1 MQSNSR
7 HHRTSPVLY
16 FLAGFII
23 GVLLAGLASAYWL
36 LSNNLP
42 FTLENLIRL
51 HLGNLLFLLIDAYA
65 IVLAILFG
73 IFGSE
78 RNRSG
83 HARAQLQR
91 LSRKRSAELHQLT
104 ENLQSQDQKYKELE
118 EVISRGKQQW
128 EATFDA
134 VKDMIILTDE
144 SGVILRC
151 NRATGEIFGAGFSEL
166 IGRRLDDL
174 FMGAGE
180 GEGTKIPS
188 EAGEV
193 HFPTL
198 EGWYEVSKNFL
209 MIDGQQKG
217 WVYVFRDISAQK
229 QAMQELQRMKQ
240 YYQLLVDNSPIA
252 IVTLTLDDRI
262 VDCNPAFEALFGF
275 NKREA
280 IGWDLTALTCPPHLV
295 DETRGMDELV
305 QQGKMAHRVT
315 RRKHKDGSLVEVEVF
330 GIPVISGGK
339 QIGALALY
347 HDVSELVA
355 PQEERVL
362 EEETKP
368 EAEMV
373 TEQQPP
379 TNESDILPEEPALP
393 EVVEGVDE
401 SALEAADETSPPILE
416 EESAAEPA
424 VVEEAGESKRTYKPR
439 SLAIEKIEGIG
450 PVYAQKLSQAGIR
463 TTEDLLDHGKT
474 RKGREELAEAV
485 GISGVLVLKWVN
497 MADLMRVRGIGEEYS
512 ELLEKAG
519 VDTVRELRNRRP
531 DNLHAALITAN
542 QMHKLVRRPP
552 HLSEV
557 EKWVK
562 SAKEL
567 EPVVS
572 Y

>member
-7 HHRTSPVLY
+7 HHRTSPVLF

-23 GVLLAGLASAYWL
+23 GVLLAGLASAFAL
-36 LSNNLP
+36 LTNNQA
-42 FTLENLIRL
+42 FT
-51 HLGNLLFLLIDAYA
+51 LGNLINLHLQNQLFLWIDGYALI
-65 IVLAILFG
+65 LAILFG
-73 IFGSE
+73 IIGLE

-91 LSRKRSAELHQLT
+91 LSRRRSAELHQLSG
-104 ENLQSQDQKYKELE
+104 NLQAQDQKYKELE

-144 SGVILRC
+144 SGLILRC
-151 NRATGEIFGAGFSEL
+151 NRATGETFGAGFSEL

-180 GEGTKIPS
+180 GEGPKIPS

-198 EGWYEVSKNFL
+198 EGWYEISRNFL

-229 QAMQELQRMKQ
+229 HAMQELQRMKQ

-252 IVTLTLDDRI
+252 IATLTLDDRI
-262 VDCNPAFEALFGF
+262 VDCNPAFETLFGF
-275 NKREA
+275 SKREA
-280 IGWDLTALTCPPHLV
+280 IGWDLTALTCPPQLV
-295 DETRGMDELV
+295 DETRGMAEMV
-305 QQGKMAHRVT
+305 QQGKMAHRIT
-315 RRKHKDGSLVEVEVF
+315 QRKHKDGSLVEVEVF

-347 HDVSELVA
+347 HDVSELFA
-355 PQEERVL
+355 PQEEHAL
-362 EEETKP
+362 AEESAHEEELVP
-368 EAEMV
+368 EEK
-373 TEQQPP
+373 PP
-379 TNESDILPEEPALP
+379 TNESDVLPEEPSSSEA
-393 EVVEGVDE
+393 VEEVDE
-401 SALEAADETSPPILE
+401 TEMEAAVEASVPIIE
-416 EESAAEPA
+416 EESTAEPA
-424 VVEEAGESKRTYKPR
+424 VAVEADEPKRIYKPR

-450 PVYAQKLSQAGIR
+450 SVYAQKLSQAGIR
-463 TTEDLLDHGKT
+463 TTEDLLNLGKT

-497 MADLMRVRGIGEEYS
+497 MADLMRVKGIGEEYS

-531 DNLHAALITAN
+531 DHLHAALITAN
-542 QMHKLVRRPP
+542 QMHKLVRRAP

-557 EKWVK
+557 EKWVQ

-567 EPVVS
+567 ETVVS